1 MKTFLEQYK
10 QLFPLIVMLSLFTGM
25 GAIIW
30 LGVIPYQGFID
41 EKAGTLKEFDAS
53 RENRERQIGKLP
65 ELQGQLETI
74 AADEH
79 TLDILLSEKNIV
91 EFVKTLE
98 QLAQETHTRV
108 TIVAKDKDAIQEKKK
123 APVGKKEGII
133 IPEESD
139 PQSAAKK
146 SSPSLLDSVPYDR
159 YLHVTIAVLGEY
171 RNIFS
176 FLHKM
181 ETLPVG
187 LDVIGLSI
195 GASSVEVVAKKPD
208 AAPANN
214 PFAMFADGLS
224 VATPTLPVVPLEE
237 SGSGITGPLEASFDT
252 VIYLRKQE

>member
-10 QLFPLIVMLSLFTGM
+10 QLFPLIVMLSLFSGM

-30 LGVIPYQGFID
+30 FGIIPYQGFID
-41 EKAGTLKEFDAS
+41 EKAGTLKEFDVS
-53 RENRERQIGKLP
+53 RENRERQIGQLP

-74 AADEH
+74 STDEH

-91 EFVKTLE
+91 DFVKTLE

-123 APVGKKEGII
+123 ALAGKKEGII
-133 IPEESD
+133 IPEGSD

-146 SSPSLLDSVPYDR
+146 SAPTLLESVPYDR
-159 YLHVTIAVLGEY
+159 YLHISINVLGEY
-171 RNIFS
+171 RNIFA

-181 ETLPVG
+181 ETLPLG
-187 LDVIGLSI
+187 LDVIGLTV
-195 GASSVEVVAKKPD
+195 GASSVEAVAKKPD
-208 AAPANN
+208 AAPAIN
-214 PFAMFADGLS
+214 PFAMFADGLPAAVVS
-224 VATPTLPVVPLEE
+224 APVVPLEE